1 MAEVRIVP
9 ARPRHVRRIA
19 QAMRDADRRECAA
32 IGLDPRA
39 ALRRGLAGSALCR
52 TALVDGEPEAMF
64 GLVVRS
70 AVAGEGMPWLLG
82 TDRVM
87 AQGRALLALGPG
99 AIAEMQA
106 VTPRLANRVAVEN
119 GRAIRLLRRWG
130 FVVEDTAREVG
141 GVMFLPFG
149 MGSI

>member
-9 ARPRHVRRIA
+9 ARLRHVRRIA
-19 QAMRDADRRECAA
+19 RAMRDVDRRECAA
-32 IGLDPRA
+32 FGLDPRT
-39 ALRRGLAGSALCR
+39 ALRRGLAGSALCW

-70 AVAGEGMPWLLG
+70 AVAGEGTPWLLG

-87 AQGRALLALGPG
+87 AEGRALLALGPG
-99 AIAEMQA
+99 MIAEMRA
-106 VTPRLANRVAVEN
+106 VTPVLSNRVTVEN
-119 GRAIRLLRRWG
+119 CRAIRLLRRWG
-130 FVVEDTAREVG
+130 FVVADAAREVG

-149 MGSI
+149 MGC